1 MRKEMLK
8 SGDVV
13 GKVSKEILGDF
24 RSIERQ
30 KRAAWDILENF
41 QEERGKL
48 WKQIS
53 SDLKMSNDY
62 VYTLDRYSG
71 AVSIIR
77 ETSISEKKQYQD
89 LMKEAE

>member
-1 MRKEMLK
+1 MLK
-8 SGDVV
+8 SGDVI
-13 GKVSKEILGDF
+13 GKVSEEILGGF

-48 WKQIS
+48 WKQINK
-53 SDLKMSNDY
+53 DLGMSNDY
-62 VYTLDRYSG
+62 VYTLDRNSG
-71 AVSIIR
+71 VVSVIR
-77 ETSISEKKQYQD
+77 ETSISEKKQYQY

>member
-1 MRKEMLK
+1 MGKEMLK

-13 GKVSKEILGDF
+13 GKVSKEILGGF
-24 RSIERQ
+24 RSIEMR
-30 KRAAWDILENF
+30 KRAAWDILENY

-53 SDLKMSNDY
+53 KDLKMSNDY
-62 VYTLDRYSG
+62 VYTFNRYSG
-71 AVSIIR
+71 TVSVVR
-77 ETSISEKKQYQD
+77 EASISEKKQYQD

>member
-1 MRKEMLK
+1 MEKKVLK

-13 GKVSKEILGDF
+13 GKVSKEILADF

-53 SDLKMSNDY
+53 KDLKMSNDY
-62 VYTLDRYSG
+62 VYTFNRYSG
-71 AVSIIR
+71 TVSVIR
-77 ETSISEKKQYQD
+77 ETSISEKKQYQE
-89 LMKEAE
+89 LMEEAK